1 MRLFP
6 PLLRHALTRPHG
18 RGLGASAL
26 LALIVSAALAAPFVQ
41 PQLSAQEDDH
51 LRDRQRHLR
60 HELNAAHNDLDESSA
75 RARRTTAA
83 LESARVE
90 LTSAKDALSVARGKL
105 TVARIKD
112 QQMQRE
118 LDDAVT
124 RLAQA
129 RSDLAQ
135 GQLEVAQKRDEIANL
150 LADTYQQGDPQ
161 LLNLAALL
169 NSESPAELT
178 SEAQTSGVVVETQVQ
193 KLDELRAAEVLLGVR
208 EDEVT
213 EAKQETSAKRR
224 EAAQV
229 LAERQKLEQQAE
241 AAKQAYHARVLTA
254 REAKS
259 AADEALAAD
268 RKQLKQIEAEQAQVR
283 DMLRR
288 RAARA
293 AARHGG
299 GSPQPS
305 DGYLSYPVNGPVTSP
320 FGYRVHPIYGYY
332 SLHDGTDFGAGC
344 GQPLYSAAAGRV
356 ISSYWST
363 AYGNR
368 MIIDNGFVRGVSL
381 ATIYNHAVRYTVG
394 VSDRVSRGQVIGY
407 VGTTGWSTG
416 CHLHFTVMVNGDP
429 VDPMTWL

>member
-6 PLLRHALTRPHG
+6 RTLRPALSRPRGRGVGAASLVSLLLTGALTAPLVQPLL
-18 RGLGASAL
+18 
-26 LALIVSAALAAPFVQ
+26 AAA
-41 PQLSAQEDDH
+41 DDD

-60 HELNAAHNDLDESSA
+60 HELNAAHHDLDESSA
-75 RARRTTAA
+75 RARRTALA
-83 LESARVE
+83 LETARTD
-90 LTSAKDALSVARGKL
+90 LSQAQDALSIARAKV
-105 TVARIKD
+105 TAARIRD
-112 QQMQRE
+112 REMQRE
-118 LDDAVT
+118 LDAAVA

-129 RSDLAQ
+129 RTDLKE
-135 GQLEVAQKRDEIANL
+135 GQLDVARQRREIGDL

-169 NSESPAELT
+169 NSETPAELT
-178 SEAQTSGVVVETQVQ
+178 SEAQTSGVVVETHVQ
-193 KLDELRAAEVLLGVR
+193 RLDELRAAEVLLAVR
-208 EDEVT
+208 EDQVT
-213 EAKQETSAKRR
+213 EAKVETAAKRK
-224 EAAQV
+224 EAAAL
-229 LAERQKLEQQAE
+229 LAEREKLEQAAE
-241 AAKQAYHARVLTA
+241 AAKLSVHAKVTTA

-259 AADEALAAD
+259 AADEARNAD
-268 RKQLKQIEAEQAQVR
+268 LEELKQIEAEQRQVQE
-283 DMLRR
+283 MLRR

-305 DGYLSYPVNGPVTSP
+305 GGFLSYPANGAITSP

-332 SLHDGTDFGAGC
+332 SLHDGTDFGAAC
-344 GQPLYSAAAGRV
+344 GSPLYSAASGRV

-381 ATIYNHAVRYTVG
+381 ATIYNHAISYTVG
-394 VSDRVSRGQVIGY
+394 VGDRVGRGQVIGY
-407 VGTTGWSTG
+407 VGSTGWSTG

-429 VDPMTWL
+429 VDPMGWL

>member
-6 PLLRHALTRPHG
+6 RTLRPALTRPPG
-18 RGLGASAL
+18 RGLGVA
-26 LALIVSAALAAPFVQ
+26 ALIGLLLTCALTVPLVQPRLAA
-41 PQLSAQEDDH
+41 ADDD

-60 HELNAAHNDLDESSA
+60 HELNAAHHDLDESSA
-75 RARRTTAA
+75 RARRTALA
-83 LESARVE
+83 LETARTD
-90 LTSAKDALSVARGKL
+90 LSQAQDALSIARAKV
-105 TVARIKD
+105 TAARIRD
-112 QQMQRE
+112 REMQRE
-118 LDDAVT
+118 LDAAVA

-129 RSDLAQ
+129 RTDLKE
-135 GQLEVAQKRDEIANL
+135 GQLEVVQQRTELGDL
-150 LADTYQQGDPQ
+150 LADTYQEGDPQ

-169 NSESPAELT
+169 NSETPAELT
-178 SEAQTSGVVVETQVQ
+178 SEAQTSGVVVETHVQ
-193 KLDELRAAEVLLGVR
+193 KLDELRAAEVLLAVR
-208 EDEVT
+208 EDRVT
-213 EAKQETSAKRR
+213 EAKVETAAKRK
-224 EAAQV
+224 EAAAL
-229 LAERQKLEQQAE
+229 LAEREKLEQAAE
-241 AAKQAYHARVLTA
+241 AAKLSVHAKVLTA

-259 AADEALAAD
+259 AADEARHAD
-268 RKQLKQIEAEQAQVR
+268 LKQLKQIEAEQAQVQE
-283 DMLRR
+283 MLRR

-305 DGYLSYPVNGPVTSP
+305 GGYLSYPANGAVTSP

-332 SLHDGTDFGAGC
+332 SLHDGTDFGAAC
-344 GQPLYSAAAGRV
+344 GSPLYSAAPGRV

-394 VSDRVSRGQVIGY
+394 VGDRVSRGEVIGY

-416 CHLHFTVMVNGDP
+416 CHLHFTVMVNGNP